1 MCLDIATGL
10 SHLHLEIQGT
20 QGKPAIAHRDLKS
33 KNILVSGDGSC
44 AIGDLGLA
52 VRHNSNS
59 NSLDMPLNCKV
70 GTKRYLAPEVLDGS
84 IIDSDFE
91 SFKQGDIYALGIIRL
106 TLLDLVRTMF
116 VSRIGPLGGELPNT
130 AHHLHLSR
138 LSAAIL
144 GPGRRGPIPGR
155 DEEGRLSGRNE
166 AGDPN

>member
-70 GTKRYLAPEVLDGS
+70 GTKRYLAPEVLDSS
-84 IIDSDFE
+84 IIESDFE
-91 SFKQGDIYALGIIRL
+91 SFKQGDIYALGR
-106 TLLDLVRTMF
+106 M
-116 VSRIGPLGGELPNT
+116 N
-130 AHHLHLSR
+130 LS
-138 LSAAIL
+138 
-144 GPGRRGPIPGR
+144 
-155 DEEGRLSGRNE
+155 
-166 AGDPN
+166 